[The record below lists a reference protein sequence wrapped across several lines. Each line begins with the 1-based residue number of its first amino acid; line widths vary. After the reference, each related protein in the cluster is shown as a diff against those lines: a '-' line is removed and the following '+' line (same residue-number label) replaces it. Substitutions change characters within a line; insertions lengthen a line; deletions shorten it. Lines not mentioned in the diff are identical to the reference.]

1 MKKFSE
7 LEYRRPRI
15 LRVMRGVSK
24 CVKQLK
30 KAADFAKK
38 LNARAVD
45 ASAQLYKA
53 DCPPAVLLKPPV
65 ISSEKALSRLADL
78 IAGLL

>member
-1 MKKFSE
+1 MGYTVPQK
-7 LEYRRPRI
+7 I
-15 LRVMRGVSK
+15 RVSDVE
-24 CVKQLK
+24 